1 MILSSKFFK
10 MIIDRGVKYLFQT
23 HVIRRGPEWWNNL
36 SGNHEKILSPKQE
49 ADKIFFDNLKKLDSP
64 LEYTS
69 SLGEKIQILKSFDGK
84 SISVLK
90 AKDSGQSI
98 GFMWAESENIK
109 SVLTLTREDNW
120 TFLLGWKEVLD
131 TGEPRVREP
140 EKIDITQAKQILK
153 SIDSRVSEWTNILKK
168 KRDEELAKQKKQKQ
182 EEFNRLKTLAYESDQ
197 EDAAWI
203 MTNLMEDE
211 SIS

>member
-1 MILSSKFFK
+1 

-23 HVIRRGPEWWNNL
+23 HVIKRLEWWNNL

-49 ADKIFFDNLKKLDSP
+49 ADKNFFDNLKKLDSP

-90 AKDSGQSI
+90 AKDSGQLI

>member
-1 MILSSKFFK
+1 

-23 HVIRRGPEWWNNL
+23 HVIKGPEWWNNL
-36 SGNHEKILSPKQE
+36 SGNHEKTLSPKQE
-49 ADKIFFDNLKKLDSP
+49 ADKIFFDNLKKLDRP

-131 TGEPRVREP
+131 TGEPRVREQ

>member
-1 MILSSKFFK
+1 

-23 HVIRRGPEWWNNL
+23 HVIKRLEWWNNL

-49 ADKIFFDNLKKLDSP
+49 ADKNFFDNLKKLDSP